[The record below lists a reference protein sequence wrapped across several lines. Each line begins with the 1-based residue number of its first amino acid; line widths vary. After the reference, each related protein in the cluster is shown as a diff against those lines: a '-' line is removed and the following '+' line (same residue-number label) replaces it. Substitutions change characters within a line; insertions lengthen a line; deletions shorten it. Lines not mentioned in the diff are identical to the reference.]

1 MAYPALPHLSFP
13 FQRTADG
20 ASITVNEQD
29 TVDEIMAC
37 EMVIVSYPVG
47 YREDRPEYGWA
58 FPDLAQAPI
67 STASLEQALKEFEPR
82 GPVQIDA
89 VHDYANSTATLNVN
103 VHIQSEGGSP

>member
-1 MAYPALPHLSFP
+1 MAYPALPHLAYP
-13 FQRTADG
+13 FARTPDG
-20 ASITVNEQD
+20 TGIQVNEQD
-29 TVDEIMAC
+29 TEAEIMAC

-103 VHIQSEGGSP
+103 VQIQSEGGSP